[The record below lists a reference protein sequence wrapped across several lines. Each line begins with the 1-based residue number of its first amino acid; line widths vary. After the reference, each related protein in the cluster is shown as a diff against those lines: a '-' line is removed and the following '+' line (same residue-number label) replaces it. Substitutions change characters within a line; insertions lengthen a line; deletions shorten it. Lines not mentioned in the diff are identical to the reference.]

1 MLRQDCAG
9 REVIVSELQ
18 LRVNDLQEEVTDLQ
32 GKTTSMHQKHSR
44 SQKLALEAESE
55 AQELQLQC
63 LQVKQGTELQ
73 TTSLGQRLEM
83 VERLREEI
91 TQWQSHVASLET
103 LLTQRKE
110 KLHLQLEGQHLAM
123 HLELQTLQRRLKL
136 HSDKVQTKQE
146 EMSWLKRLAEAL
158 EQDVVKRHQQGP

>member
-1 MLRQDCAG
+1 
-9 REVIVSELQ
+9 
-18 LRVNDLQEEVTDLQ
+18 
-32 GKTTSMHQKHSR
+32 MHQKHSR

-103 LLTQRKE
+103 LLTQRK
-110 KLHLQLEGQHLAM
+110 A
-123 HLELQTLQRRLKL
+123 T
-136 HSDKVQTKQE
+136 
-146 EMSWLKRLAEAL
+146 
-158 EQDVVKRHQQGP
+158 

>member
-1 MLRQDCAG
+1 METKHYSRAFGSPLFPPLPRGVFQVSLVSGPLFAG
-9 REVIVSELQ
+9 VCFQ
-18 LRVNDLQEEVTDLQ
+18 LFR
-32 GKTTSMHQKHSR
+32 GMHQKHSR

-73 TTSLGQRLEM
+73 TTSLGQRLEL

-110 KLHLQLEGQHLAM
+110 
-123 HLELQTLQRRLKL
+123 T
-136 HSDKVQTKQE
+136 
-146 EMSWLKRLAEAL
+146 
-158 EQDVVKRHQQGP
+158 